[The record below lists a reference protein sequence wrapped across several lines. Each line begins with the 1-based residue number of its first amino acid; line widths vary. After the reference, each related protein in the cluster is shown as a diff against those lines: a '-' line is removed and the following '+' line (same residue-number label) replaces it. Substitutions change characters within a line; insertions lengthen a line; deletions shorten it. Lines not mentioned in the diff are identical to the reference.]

1 MENGSKRV
9 VDKAYYCLLLLFP
22 QSILEGSFQFIKR
35 YPVMRTEQQ
44 NARARQTDNTG
55 EYWRM

>member
-55 EYWRM
+55 EY